1 VKYVLGRLT
10 NDQSNV
16 ERIAADFDDDKEF
29 ISGVVNFL
37 KDIGWIKEDKDGSY
51 EITRKG
57 RVNTVE

>member
-1 VKYVLGRLT
+1 MKYVLGRLT
-10 NDQSNV
+10 NDQSTV
-16 ERIAADFDDDKEF
+16 ERIAADSDDDKEF